1 MKTVFLFAAAWII
14 IPCSAQSLKDSLFSG
29 KLKADSNLVKK
40 SKINEQKP
48 VADTAK
54 KITPATVKKAT
65 PDSVA
70 VVIKNDPNK
79 VVTDS
84 VQVQTVTAE
93 TITTETV
100 TAENATANPPQR
112 YEDNNKVWKKFTDQ
126 HIAII
131 NTEVLPSKK
140 IKKGTYSVM
149 IEYEIGTDGVVTTKN
164 VTSTP
169 SNDYLVEQVKE
180 RMMANAPQLAP
191 MIRDGV
197 PRKSSRRQV
206 INFTKEKN

>member
-1 MKTVFLFAAAWII
+1 MKTVFLFAAACII

-48 VADTAK
+48 VTDTAK
-54 KITPATVKKAT
+54 KMAPATINKAA
-65 PDSVA
+65 PDSVTGVITDNPNA
-70 VVIKNDPNK
+70 VL
-79 VVTDS
+79 TDS
-84 VQVQTVTAE
+84 VQAE
-93 TITTETV
+93 TAAI
-100 TAENATANPPQR
+100 NPPLR

-131 NTEVLPSKK
+131 NSEVLPSKK

-169 SNDYLVEQVKE
+169 SNDFLVEQVKE

-206 INFTKEKN
+206 FNFTKEKN